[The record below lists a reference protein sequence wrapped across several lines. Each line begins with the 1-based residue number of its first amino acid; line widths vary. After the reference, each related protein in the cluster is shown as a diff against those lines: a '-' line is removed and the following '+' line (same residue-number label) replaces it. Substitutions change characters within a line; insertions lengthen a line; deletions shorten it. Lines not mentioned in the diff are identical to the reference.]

1 MGGPTKR
8 KGEPAGFRSREGCQ
22 PVWESRCLVV
32 MKAMG
37 NDLAQLDYWVYR
49 LARLLSEYL
58 NLGELVAVSTGSL
71 EEEPLAPT
79 QFSAC

>member
-22 PVWESRCLVV
+22 AVWESRCLVV
-32 MKAMG
+32 MKAME
-37 NDLAQLDYWVYR
+37 NNLAQLDYRLCR

>member
-37 NDLAQLDYWVYR
+37 NDLAQLDYYWVYR
-49 LARLLSEYL
+49 LARLLLPAALDS
-58 NLGELVAVSTGSL
+58 GVSDRDPVG
-71 EEEPLAPT
+71 
-79 QFSAC
+79 

>member
-37 NDLAQLDYWVYR
+37 NNLAQLELDYWVYR
-49 LARLLSEYL
+49 LARLLLPAALDSGVSDWDP
-58 NLGELVAVSTGSL
+58 LG
-71 EEEPLAPT
+71 
-79 QFSAC
+79 